1 MGWSSSI
8 PVWLQQ
14 KILED
19 REKNTEKL
27 APISDV
33 TAALMVA
40 SLNAPLSRLHGDL
53 YAYCF
58 TRLLDAVGL
67 EVSSELRRDSL
78 SEYENRELNSIRRTL
93 YRRTSRRS

>member
-33 TAALMVA
+33 TGALMVA
-40 SLNAPLSRLHGDL
+40 SLNAPLSRIHGDL

-58 TRLLDAVGL
+58 TRLLDAEGI

-78 SEYENRELNSIRRTL
+78 SEYETQELNSIRRTL